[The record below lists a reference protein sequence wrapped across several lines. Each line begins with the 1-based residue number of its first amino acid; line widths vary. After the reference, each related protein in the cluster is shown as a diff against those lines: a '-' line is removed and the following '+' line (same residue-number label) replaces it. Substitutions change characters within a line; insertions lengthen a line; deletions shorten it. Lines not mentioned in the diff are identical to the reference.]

1 MGPDPHRY
9 QRASHHSEE
18 FRKSWKKKKDV
29 TNKEIIIKESHR
41 ARETGRFE
49 ILFTLEKPE
58 DLTLNSNTSHQCQCQ
73 CHSL

>member
-1 MGPDPHRY
+1 MDPDPRRY
-9 QRASHHSEE
+9 QRVSLHSEE

-29 TNKEIIIKESHR
+29 TNKEIIIKESHQ

-58 DLTLNSNTSHQCQCQ
+58 DSTLNSNTSHQ
-73 CHSL
+73 HSL